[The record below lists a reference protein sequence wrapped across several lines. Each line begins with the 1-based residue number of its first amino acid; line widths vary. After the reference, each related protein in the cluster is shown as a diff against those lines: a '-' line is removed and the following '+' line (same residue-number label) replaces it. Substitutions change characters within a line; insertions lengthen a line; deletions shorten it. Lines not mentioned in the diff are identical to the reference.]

1 MLIPLAGCCV
11 RDAELPY
18 LGQAFQKRVEGPCGG
33 SAGTHVRFNID
44 TGEGEN
50 GFENVSLFFFLFFL
64 TGVGPGGW
72 SNPCSGGGADA
83 QGFRGSTVHPQTL
96 MESDARDPLVA
107 RSHLNPSQ
115 FTPRKFCSFFRRTAS
130 FKHAGRSA

>member
-50 GFENVSLFFFLFFL
+50 GFENVSLFFFPFFSHRGWPRWMEQSLFR
-64 TGVGPGGW
+64 
-72 SNPCSGGGADA
+72 GGA
-83 QGFRGSTVHPQTL
+83 
-96 MESDARDPLVA
+96 
-107 RSHLNPSQ
+107 
-115 FTPRKFCSFFRRTAS
+115 
-130 FKHAGRSA
+130 